1 MAAKPQKYNLI
12 FLFIVGIALVVS
24 CNKKDIAPKVAYP
37 AYLDVVNTTADTLNF
52 LVNNSRQNNF
62 SGIYPAGAYGLYTP
76 AGSQTYEI
84 RKERSAVNLFTGSYN
99 LADTSKY
106 IYKSL
111 FIAGESADKTFIT
124 IDSIALAA
132 ATLAKDTLHV
142 DTIAMLR
149 FVHASYSSGNLHVVF
164 DKGDTINIANAAYK
178 YQSQYFKVYEGTRTI
193 KIYQAGTTKQLLD
206 TTLILQQSSI
216 YTLFSK
222 GVANG
227 KGDNAFGVGL
237 MTNGSIV
244 TATGTQ

>member
-1 MAAKPQKYNLI
+1 MNIRIYIL
-12 FLFIVGIALVVS
+12 LFFAVITGLWA
-24 CNKKDIAPKVAYP
+24 CNKKDIIPKAAYP

-52 LVNNSRQNNF
+52 LVNNSRQNSF

-84 RKERSAVNLFTGSYN
+84 RKERSAVNLFTGSYS

-111 FIAGESADKTFIT
+111 FIAGESADKTFFT

-132 ATLAKDTLHV
+132 ATLAKDTTHV

-149 FVHASYSSGNLHVVF
+149 FVHASYTSGNLHVVF

-178 YQSQYFKVYEGTRTI
+178 YQSQYFKVYIGTRTI
-193 KIYQAGTTKQLLD
+193 KIYSAGTTTQLLD
-206 TTLILQQSSI
+206 TTLTLQQGLI

-222 GVANG
+222 GFKGG

-237 MTNGSIV
+237 MTNGGIV
-244 TATGTQ
+244 TATGAQ

>member
-1 MAAKPQKYNLI
+1 MAAKPQKYSLL
-12 FLFIVGIALVVS
+12 FLFIIGVTLFVA
-24 CNKKDIAPKVAYP
+24 CNKKDLAPVKVAS
-37 AYLDVVNTTADTLNF
+37 AYLDVVNSTADTLNF
-52 LVNNSRQNNF
+52 LVNNTRQNSF
-62 SGIYPAGAYGLYTP
+62 SGIYPAGAYGLYTSS
-76 AGSQTYEI
+76 GTQTYQI

-99 LADTSKY
+99 LADTSKN

-124 IDSIALAA
+124 IDAIDSANN
-132 ATLAKDTLHV
+132 KDTSDIRT

-149 FVHASYSSGNLHVVF
+149 FVHASYNSGNLHVVF

-178 YQSQYFKVYEGTRTI
+178 YTSQYFKVYIGTRTI
-193 KIYQAGTTKQLLD
+193 KIYQATDNSQLLD
-206 TTLILQQSSI
+206 TTLTLQLGLI

-222 GVANG
+222 GIKGG

-237 MTNGSIV
+237 MTNGGIV